1 MKVLSIS
8 KMLFVSALALGA
20 VFPAAAEDKAGDLT
34 PAAAEQIVLVSALA
48 RYGEARHDPI
58 LLIAA
63 ARLAKGVTADAPPA
77 AAKLPTMEEL
87 LADATEFA
95 DGDEFVLGLVA
106 DVRAT
111 QSKGYCY
118 GDHGTGWC

>member
-1 MKVLSIS
+1 MSMKLVFAPI
-8 KMLFVSALALGA
+8 VALGL
-20 VFPAAAEDKAGDLT
+20 VLPAMAEDKADTLT
-34 PAAAEQIVLVSALA
+34 PAAVEQIQLAATLA
-48 RYGEARHDPI
+48 RYGEARKDPI

-63 ARLAKGVTADAPPA
+63 ARIAKSVSPDGAPA
-77 AAKLPTMEEL
+77 AAKLPSMDEML
-87 LADATEFA
+87 GDAKQYAE
-95 DGDEFVLGLVA
+95 GDEGVLGLIE